1 MLPMDQLSQTLLIP
15 IVTTVVLSYALYH
28 YFLPN
33 PTQGLEAHLPVV
45 GIQGRLFP
53 WARATL
59 ASFSKTKAWA
69 LAGYET
75 VTIASLSLPL
85 QPPKYVLTHKP
96 ILTQH
101 SRHNQPYIL
110 PCLDRG
116 PIVIVPPAQTKAL
129 YGVSEDILDAHAT
142 QNETIQTK
150 WTITD
155 QEVANNNAIHINV
168 IRRQMT
174 RSLEHLVPLL
184 ASEIQH
190 AIERSWSTSSEWK
203 TVAVWDS
210 CLEIVAAAG
219 NAAFCG
225 SALCRKQDFLTAL
238 QRHGASVLGGSMV
251 ISAAPSPLKPIVGTI
266 IRQQR
271 LDETAKAKND
281 SSYSWDPPK
290 DALQWI
296 IDECY
301 ESGQP
306 SQLAPERVA
315 LRLLILNVVS
325 LHSTSYTVQNLILDL
340 ASTDPELKTI
350 EALREECTAVI
361 EESGGNWTFDA
372 VKKLR
377 LLDSTIRESIRLTP
391 FANVGLPRT
400 VVHPM
405 GLPLQ
410 NPPITLPRGTI
421 LSLALG
427 ATQRDTSFYDNPNDF
442 DAFRFARASSSSS
455 CGKGSSHQSSAV
467 TPDDRYL
474 GFGFGRHA
482 CPGRFFAVAEIKL
495 LLAHMLLDYEIQYVS
510 ERPKARSVMGLNYP
524 AAGAVVRVRRRK

>member
-1 MLPMDQLSQTLLIP
+1 MFPMDQLSQMPLLS
-15 IVTTVVLSYALYH
+15 VATAVVLSYTLYH
-28 YFLPN
+28 YFLPS

-59 ASFSKTKAWA
+59 ASFSQTKAWA
-69 LAGYET
+69 FAGYES

-85 QPPKYVLTHKP
+85 QPLQHTLTHDP
-96 ILTQH
+96 STQH
-101 SRHNQPYIL
+101 SRHNRPYIL
-110 PCLDRG
+110 PSLDRG

-129 YGVSEDILDAHAT
+129 YGVSGDILDAHAT
-142 QNETIQTK
+142 QNQTIQTQ

-184 ASEIQH
+184 ASEIRH
-190 AIERSWSTSSEWK
+190 ALEQSWSTSSEWK
-203 TVAVWDS
+203 MVAVWDS

-225 SALCRKQDFLTAL
+225 EALCRKQDFLAAL

-251 ISAAPSPLKPIVGTI
+251 ISAAPGPLKPIIGTI
-266 IRQQR
+266 IRQR
-271 LDETAKAKND
+271 LDETTKAKND
-281 SSYSWDPPK
+281 PSYCWGPPK

-301 ESGQP
+301 GSGQP

-340 ASTDPELKTI
+340 ASTDPKLQVI
-350 EALREECTAVI
+350 EALREECATVL
-361 EESGGNWTFDA
+361 EESGGTWTFDA

-377 LLDSTIRESIRLTP
+377 LLDSAIRESIRLMP

-410 NPPITLPRGTI
+410 NPPVILPRGTI

-427 ATQRDTSFYDNPNDF
+427 ATQHDVSFYDHPNDF
-442 DAFRFARASSSSS
+442 DAFRFARTSSSSG
-455 CGKGSSHQSSAV
+455 GKGSSHQTSAV

-495 LLAHMLLDYEIQYVS
+495 LLAHMLLHYEIGYVD

-524 AAGAVVRVRRRK
+524 AAGAVVGVRRRR